1 MVIRESISE
10 LNEKRWT
17 AVLPSNVEK
26 EHDCLLFLSR
36 MTYIAFAEY
45 LFNRKIIPG
54 GVFNKRRI
62 TDGDAREAIIMI
74 GHNEEDPD
82 SASEVFGVSYAYD
95 EADCLKIT
103 DDQGKVLVS
112 LGYKDKAT
120 LRKQVAFM
128 VRKIAITAAN
138 LKPFDG
144 KLFPSIKLS
153 YYDER
158 TPHDYQPSYFKH
170 CDKTYYFDRVPQAF
184 EFGTVSTD
192 HTAMLFDIKSYYI
205 GDVSA
210 LQESITNGESVAVAD
225 MNTTLELE
233 VSRMDMSPQISPSID
248 YRAKE
253 SLTESSAGNDT
264 THEDYLSPS
273 LAKKQQSLSV
283 KSKKSGTKDAK
294 KSSVKKRTVTPR
306 TKVARRCIDM
316 TALEEGTPVG
326 GSPVFQN
333 DTLSTAD
340 THRMRSQAFKAS
352 VTTRRIEMS
361 PDDANAYS

>member
-1 MVIRESISE
+1 M
-10 LNEKRWT
+10 
-17 AVLPSNVEK
+17 
-26 EHDCLLFLSR
+26 
-36 MTYIAFAEY
+36 
-45 LFNRKIIPG
+45 
-54 GVFNKRRI
+54 
-62 TDGDAREAIIMI
+62 
-74 GHNEEDPD
+74 
-82 SASEVFGVSYAYD
+82 
-95 EADCLKIT
+95 
-103 DDQGKVLVS
+103 LVS

-153 YYDER
+153 YYDESKYWDDSYLWPVLWFYVWYYKLLKFIKLYHNSKNLG

-233 VSRMDMSPQISPSID
+233 VSRMDMVGVFAVVKIKLFPIK
-248 YRAKE
+248 AK
-253 SLTESSAGNDT
+253 
-264 THEDYLSPS
+264 HII
-273 LAKKQQSLSV
+273 AKHQ
-283 KSKKSGTKDAK
+283 
-294 KSSVKKRTVTPR
+294 
-306 TKVARRCIDM
+306 
-316 TALEEGTPVG
+316 
-326 GSPVFQN
+326 
-333 DTLSTAD
+333 
-340 THRMRSQAFKAS
+340 
-352 VTTRRIEMS
+352 
-361 PDDANAYS
+361 

>member
-1 MVIRESISE
+1 MVIRDTVSE

-17 AVLPSNVEK
+17 AVLPSNVEL

-45 LFNRKIIPG
+45 LFNRKIIPS

-62 TDGDAREAIIMI
+62 TDGDVFHTFNKTRWGVKLSEMMKGIDEAIKSKYAREAIVMV
-74 GHNEEDPD
+74 GDNEEDPD

-144 KLFPSIKLS
+144 DCFPSIKLS
-153 YYDER
+153 YYDE
-158 TPHDYQPSYFKH
+158 S
-170 CDKTYYFDRVPQAF
+170 
-184 EFGTVSTD
+184 
-192 HTAMLFDIKSYYI
+192 
-205 GDVSA
+205 DVSA
-210 LQESITNGESVAVAD
+210 LQESIMNGESVPVAD
-225 MNTTLELE
+225 MNTTLEVE
-233 VSRMDMSPQISPSID
+233 VSRMDMTPQVSPSSD

-283 KSKKSGTKDAK
+283 KSKKSGAKNAK

-316 TALEEGTPVG
+316 STLEEGTPVG
-326 GSPVFQN
+326 GSPALQI

-352 VTTRRIEMS
+352 VTSRRIEMS
-361 PDDANAYS
+361 PDDASVYY